1 MISKRKR
8 RKPVSD
14 INVVPYIDVMLVLL
28 VIFMATAPLM
38 NLGGIDV
45 ELPQTNAKP
54 LQQKDEPLLVTVDKG
69 GVLFLT
75 MGKGKP
81 EQMDEATLQKQI
93 AAIVGQNPTT
103 TVLIAADSAV
113 DYGRVYQA
121 MAIMQAA
128 QVPRVGF
135 ISKPDKGK

>member
-75 MGKGKP
+75 KGKGKP
-81 EQMDEATLQKQI
+81 EQMDEATLQKQV
-93 AAIVGQNPTT
+93 AAIVGQNPKT